1 VATTW
6 RERSVRCTLLRPED
20 RTRSR
25 EAGSLTAFVAVL
37 CFSLFVLIGLVVD
50 AGRAISAR
58 SIAMADAQQAARAGA
73 GQLSLGALRSG
84 LVAVDPATAIQ
95 VSDAY
100 LASVGQPGTTSVV
113 GQTVTVHIE
122 TVEPTVILGIVGI
135 DRIGIS
141 VTASAIDVHGVTR
154 ED

>member
-1 VATTW
+1 VTTTW
-6 RERSVRCTLLRPED
+6 RLASVGCTQLRSQD
-20 RTRSR
+20 GSRSR

-84 LVAVDPATAIQ
+84 IVEVDPATAIQ
-95 VSDAY
+95 ASDAY

-113 GQTVTVHIE
+113 GQTVTVRID
-122 TVEPTVILGIVGI
+122 TIEPTVILGIVGI